1 MTNNVYADEF
11 DRMVQASI
19 YARYEWEP
27 AGDGG
32 WYCTDPDSYDG
43 APDSS
48 PRASAVGHGKTRADA
63 LADLIEKLEDR

>member
-11 DRMVQASI
+11 DRMVQERIASQ
-19 YARYEWEP
+19 YSFEE

-32 WYCTDPDSYDG
+32 WYCTDPDTYDG

-48 PRASAVGHGKTRADA
+48 PRASVVGHGKTKADA